1 MEDIFNNLLLGCQ
14 VAFQPINILWVTF
27 GGILGSIIG
36 LLPGVGPATGV
47 ALLLPLTYT
56 MGPASALI
64 TMCGIYYG
72 AMYGGA
78 GASILI
84 NTPGDGASIATCFD
98 GYPLAMKGRAEA
110 ALAMAG
116 ISSFIAGIISTFFL
130 IFLAKPVSALAL
142 KFGPAEYFLLMLAA
156 LSMTAALNK
165 GNALRGFIA
174 VLLGL
179 MVSTIGLDAQ
189 SGVKRF
195 TFGLMDL
202 QSGVEFLTVIIAIY
216 ALGEVFESVNEITQG
231 TKTMQTKFKRIWITR
246 DDWNRSWIPIL
257 RSTPLG
263 FLMGAIP
270 GCGGTMSALV
280 AYNCEKQWSKNP
292 EEWGQGEIAG
302 VAVPEGVNNAASV
315 GALIPM
321 LTFGIPGSGTTAV
334 MLGAFLMLGLQPG
347 PLLFSQHPEIA
358 WGIIASMFI
367 GNIIL
372 AFVNIPM
379 AGFLVR
385 ILAAPPKILYPCIL
399 VLAFIGT
406 YAVTNSIADF
416 YILIVFSI
424 VGYLMKMVK
433 IPTAPMILALIVG
446 NSMEISFRQALV
458 ISNGNFQVFM
468 SSPLSIMMIVTA
480 LAFMT
485 MPLWRKI
492 FNNRNKAMALG

>member
-1 MEDIFNNLLLGCQ
+1 MGEIFNNLLLGCQ
-14 VAFQPINILWVTF
+14 VAFQPINILWVAF
-27 GGILGSIIG
+27 GGVLGSIIG

-47 ALLLPLTYT
+47 ALLLPLTYS

-110 ALAMAG
+110 ALAMSG
-116 ISSFIAGIISTFFL
+116 ISSFIAGVISIFFV
-130 IFLAKPVSALAL
+130 IFLAKPVSAFAL
-142 KFGPAEYFLLMLAA
+142 KFGPGEYFLLMTAA

-174 VLLGL
+174 VILGL
-179 MVSTIGLDAQ
+179 MISTVGLDAQ
-189 SGVKRF
+189 SGVNRF

-202 QSGVEFLTVIIAIY
+202 QSGVEFLTVIIAVY
-216 ALGEVFESVNEITQG
+216 ALGEVFESINEITQG
-231 TKTMQTKFKRIWITR
+231 TKTMQTKFKRIWITW
-246 DDWNRSWIPIL
+246 DDWKRSWIPIL
-257 RSTPLG
+257 RSTPIG
-263 FLMGAIP
+263 FLLGALP
-270 GCGGTMSALV
+270 GCGGTMSALI
-280 AYNCEKQWSKNP
+280 AYNIEKQWSKNP
-292 EEWGQGEIAG
+292 EEWGKGEIAG
-302 VAVPEGVNNAASV
+302 VAAPEAANNSASV

-334 MLGAFLMLGLQPG
+334 MLGALLMLGLQPG
-347 PLLFSQHPEIA
+347 PLLFTQHPEIA
-358 WGIIASMFI
+358 WGIIASMFL

-372 AFVNIPM
+372 AFINIPM

-385 ILAAPPKILYPCIL
+385 ILAVSPKILYPCIM

-406 YAVTNSIADF
+406 YAVTNSVADF
-416 YILIVFSI
+416 YILVIFGI
-424 VGYLMKMVK
+424 VGYFMKLVN
-433 IPTAPMILALIVG
+433 IPTAPMILGLIVG

-458 ISNGNFQVFM
+458 ISNGDLKIFT
-468 SSPLSIMMIVTA
+468 SSSISIIMIIVI
-480 LAFMT
+480 LAFIT
-485 MPLWRKI
+485 MPLWQKL
-492 FNNRNKAMALG
+492 FGSRNKTAAA